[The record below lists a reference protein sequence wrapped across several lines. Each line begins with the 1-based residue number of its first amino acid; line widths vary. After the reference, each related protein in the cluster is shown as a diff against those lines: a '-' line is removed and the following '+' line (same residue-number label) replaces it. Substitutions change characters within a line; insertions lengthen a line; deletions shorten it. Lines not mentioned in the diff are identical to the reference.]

1 MRNGP
6 LAQIAQHERK
16 RAARISGKL
25 GHIPNLS
32 ILTRIVGVWVP
43 LTQTADARAKF
54 RGARCPAQQISTSA
68 RSAICTSLMFFL
80 ATS

>member
-43 LTQTADARAKF
+43 LTSN
-54 RGARCPAQQISTSA
+54 G
-68 RSAICTSLMFFL
+68 
-80 ATS
+80 